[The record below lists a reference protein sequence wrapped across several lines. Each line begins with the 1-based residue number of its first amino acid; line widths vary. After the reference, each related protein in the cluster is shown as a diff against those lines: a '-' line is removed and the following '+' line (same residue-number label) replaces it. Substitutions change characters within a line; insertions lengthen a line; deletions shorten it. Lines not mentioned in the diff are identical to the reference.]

1 VLRGSPNLRGTRELC
16 VTELTTA
23 AIAFL
28 CFCAGIA
35 VGSALHKVADTR
47 FRDGAK
53 EIVGVGATGVTG
65 VVVLLSAMLLG
76 LLIASATSS
85 FNDVA
90 NNFAGSAAKIAL
102 ADQMLK
108 DYGPEAAP
116 ARQKLCDNY
125 TERLK
130 ELPIQGT
137 WFAPL
142 RNTKSETAAS
152 SLGPVASQVRNLSP
166 ATRDQTAIQASVGSL
181 IEDVRMAHGKIF
193 EESNTRTPK
202 LLVIVVVFWL
212 STVFAAYAMQS
223 PRSVITATTLLLG
236 AVSVAAAIFLIEE
249 LDTPL
254 DGLVTV
260 SIEPLQRTLT
270 SLCR

>member
-1 VLRGSPNLRGTRELC
+1 

-23 AIAFL
+23 VIAFL

-35 VGSALHKVADTR
+35 VGSALHKLTDIQ

-65 VVVLLSAMLLG
+65 LVVLLSTLLLG

-85 FNDVA
+85 FNAVA
-90 NNFAGSAAKIAL
+90 NDLAGSAAKIAV

-108 DYGPEAAP
+108 DYGPEAAS
-116 ARQKLCDNY
+116 ARQKLCDDY
-125 TERLK
+125 AQRLK
-130 ELPIQGT
+130 ELS
-137 WFAPL
+137 A
-142 RNTKSETAAS
+142 KSPTDATP
-152 SLGPVASQVRNLSP
+152 LGPVASAVRNLSP
-166 ATRDQTAIQASVGSL
+166 ATRDQTAIQASVDSL
-181 IEDVRMAHGKIF
+181 IHDVRLERRDIF
-193 EESNTRTPK
+193 EQSNTHTPK

-212 STVFAAYAMQS
+212 STVFAAFALQS
-223 PRSVITATTLLLG
+223 PRSAIAAITLLLG
-236 AVSVAAAIFLIEE
+236 AVTVAAAIFVIAE

-254 DGLVTV
+254 HGLVTV
-260 SIEPLQRTLT
+260 SIEPLQRTQT

>member
-23 AIAFL
+23 VIAFL

-35 VGSALHKVADTR
+35 VGSALHKVTDTR

-53 EIVGVGATGVTG
+53 EIVGVGGTGVTG
-65 VVVLLSAMLLG
+65 LVVLLSTLLLG

-90 NNFAGSAAKIAL
+90 NNFASSAAKIAL

-125 TERLK
+125 TERLRA
-130 ELPIQGT
+130 LPVRGS

-142 RNTKSETAAS
+142 RSTGSETATS
-152 SLGPVASQVRNLSP
+152 SLGSVASQVRNLSP
-166 ATRDQTAIQASVGSL
+166 ATRDQTAIQAERG
-181 IEDVRMAHGKIF
+181 
-193 EESNTRTPK
+193 
-202 LLVIVVVFWL
+202 
-212 STVFAAYAMQS
+212 
-223 PRSVITATTLLLG
+223 
-236 AVSVAAAIFLIEE
+236 
-249 LDTPL
+249 
-254 DGLVTV
+254 
-260 SIEPLQRTLT
+260 
-270 SLCR
+270 